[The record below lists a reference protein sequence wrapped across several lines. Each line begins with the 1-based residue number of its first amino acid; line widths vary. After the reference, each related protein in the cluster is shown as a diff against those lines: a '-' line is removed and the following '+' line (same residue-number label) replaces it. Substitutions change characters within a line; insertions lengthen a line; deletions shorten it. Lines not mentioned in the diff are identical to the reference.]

1 MIPKLLGNILG
12 IKGFLNMRKERLM
25 DDTSE
30 KESKEGYYT
39 LRFRSTGLGK
49 TMLEG
54 EPADV
59 MVIDDMLVMHI
70 QSTTPVRWR
79 IRAALSYRGLLK
91 FIKLG
96 LKLSV
101 LKFIFFGFKSIKTP
115 KLPEDF

>member
-1 MIPKLLGNILG
+1 MDSTLEKQGKQEVAPKED
-12 IKGFLNMRKERLM
+12 KP
-25 DDTSE
+25 D
-30 KESKEGYYT
+30 YYS

-54 EPADV
+54 EPAEV
-59 MVIDDMLVMHI
+59 MVVDDMLVMHI

-101 LKFIFFGFKSIKTP
+101 IKFMLFGFKTMKKP
-115 KLPEDF
+115 KLSDEF